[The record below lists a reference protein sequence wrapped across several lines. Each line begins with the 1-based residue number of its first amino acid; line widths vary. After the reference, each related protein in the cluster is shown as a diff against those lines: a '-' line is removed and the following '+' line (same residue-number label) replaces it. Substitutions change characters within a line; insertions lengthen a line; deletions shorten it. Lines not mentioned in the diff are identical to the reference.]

1 MTPVSRA
8 YAVSRDAIRYTL
20 APDGYRYGIRFV
32 DGSISE
38 RWNGSTQR
46 ERVEEEVE
54 RMWAL
59 YPRDRIYPVRRLPDG
74 DWEPYDSA
82 DVAYRADPD
91 RPPGRYR

>member
-8 YAVSRDAIRYTL
+8 YAVSRDANRYTL

-46 ERVEEEVE
+46 ERVEEEAG
-54 RMWAL
+54 RMATL
-59 YPRDRIYPVRRLPDG
+59 YSRDRIYPVRRRPDG
-74 DWEPYDSA
+74 PWEPYDA
-82 DVAYRADPD
+82 A
-91 RPPGRYR
+91 